1 MAKETCPRCGSH
13 DLMEWGT
20 GRRMCRDCHEVFS
33 VEVRE
38 EEKPEVEV
46 TEKEDLEEFTYKP
59 GEYLEQLKRERE
71 QAEREARETQ
81 SMFAEMKDELEDAGD
96 EVTHESE
103 VVIEEAEEELE
114 EEIEEESEEET
125 EPEEESASAQYERLH
140 AEHQKKM
147 AKDRER
153 EAQAAAAYKA
163 SKPRRSTGSTDRLAQ
178 QLEGIFAPKPVTR
191 PTQGPRARTGTAKK
205 KSTTVGCIIAAVIIF
220 VVALIIICSIA
231 GR

>member
-1 MAKETCPRCGSH
+1 MAKETCPKCGSH

-59 GEYLEQLKRERE
+59 GEYLEQLKRERAE
-71 QAEREARETQ
+71 AEREARETQ
-81 SMFAEMKDELEDAGD
+81 SMFAEMKDELEEAGD
-96 EVTHESE
+96 EVTHETE
-103 VVIEEAEEELE
+103 VVIEEAEVL
-114 EEIEEESEEET
+114 EEET
-125 EPEEESASAQYERLH
+125 EAEPEPEVEVSATAEYEKLH

-147 AKDRER
+147 AKDRKR
-153 EAQAAAAYKA
+153 EGEAAAAYKA
-163 SKPRRSTGSTDRLAQ
+163 STPQDSTQSSDRLSE

-191 PTQGPRARTGTAKK
+191 PTQGPGARTGSAKK

-231 GR
+231 GG